1 MEKVKAEYII
11 VTDEET
17 GEQKQ
22 AQMIPPEPEGSDL
35 GGITLEEKKKI
46 AKNETLDIEV
56 QQTGSQITATHTFDE
71 IMTAYSAGRDV
82 RARFN
87 SDNFSGKEIIMQKT
101 GNSVDKIEFA
111 GTMEL
116 AGKLIFLQLECNN
129 QDEWELF
136 SKQYI
141 ESSEYY
147 LAIEDGAGAHNSV
160 YRGKNLGTSVTEK
173 QFARIADGTFR
184 DLFIG
189 DYWIINDIKY
199 MIADFDY
206 MYNVGD
212 TKLTKHH
219 IVVVPERS
227 MYNHVM
233 NDTDT
238 TAGGYVVSKMYT
250 EGLDKALTSFKNAFG
265 ENHVLTYENLLSV
278 AVSNGSPSNWGW
290 RSRQI
295 DLMSEAM
302 VYGQGVW
309 RKNGYDIGC
318 QKSQL
323 NLFKHRHDAI
333 QVRGDWYWLRD
344 VCEDS
349 KFVGVNSY
357 GVAFNNNASSFAG
370 VIPFVLI
377 GQS

>member
-11 VTDEET
+11 VTDEDT

-22 AQMIPPEPEGSDL
+22 AQMIPPEPEGNDL
-35 GGITLEEKKKI
+35 GGITMEEKEKI

-56 QQTGSQITATHTFDE
+56 QQTGSQITATYTFDE

-116 AGKLIFLQLECNN
+116 AGKLIFLQLECSN

-147 LAIEDGAGAHNSV
+147 LAVEDGAGEHNSI
-160 YRGKNLGTSVTEK
+160 YRGKNLGTSVTSE
-173 QFARIADGTFR
+173 QFERIADGTFK

-189 DYWIINDIKY
+189 DYWTIGDVKY

-212 TKLTKHH
+212 TSLTKHH
-219 IVVVPERS
+219 LVVVPERN
-227 MYNHVM
+227 MYNYIM
-233 NDTDT
+233 NDTNT
-238 TAGGYVVSKMYT
+238 TEGGYVASKLYT
-250 EGLDKALTSFKNAFG
+250 EGLDNALASFKGAFG
-265 ENHVLTYENLLSV
+265 ESHVLTYRNLLTN
-278 AVSNGSPSNWGW
+278 AVESGIPTNWSW
-290 RSRQI
+290 QSRQI
-295 DLMSEAM
+295 DIMSESM
-302 VYGQGVW
+302 VYGQTAW
-309 RKNGYDIGC
+309 RKNGYDVSC

-323 NLFKHRHDAI
+323 SLFKHRHDMI
-333 QVRGDWYWLRD
+333 QVGRSWHWLRD
-344 VCEDS
+344 VCSDTS
-349 KFVGVNSY
+349 FASVYLSCAAY
-357 GVAFNNNASSFAG
+357 RTASSFAG
-370 VIPFVLI
+370 VRPFALI
-377 GQS
+377 G